1 MFFSKNKIELYSL
14 LCIIFIFLMS
24 SSYSQVNITI
34 PDTTV
39 NLNINDE
46 FLVPVYVSSLDG
58 QNVRAFQFEV
68 NYNSNY
74 LAYVSMQKGNVISG
88 GFYTD
93 ANETTTGKITIAG
106 AGAYP
111 LSGEG
116 VLVYVKFKILAE
128 GSSSIT
134 LSNFK
139 FNEGS
144 PTASI
149 TNGTVTRILDDIT
162 VPDQFSLINYPNPFS
177 RESKIIYHLSD
188 NCHVRLS
195 IYSQYGQLIKVF
207 ISEVQD
213 AAKKEVLISGADFS
227 PGIYNC
233 KLQIGD
239 RQVCVTRMVVVK

>member
-149 TNGTVTRILDDIT
+149 INGTVTRIQDDIT
-162 VPDQFSLINYPNPFS
+162 VPDQFSLINYPNPFNN
-177 RESKIIYHLSD
+177 RTIIKIS
-188 NCHVRLS
+188 
-195 IYSQYGQLIKVF
+195 
-207 ISEVQD
+207 
-213 AAKKEVLISGADFS
+213 ISGTGFYSLRIYDVLGRIVKDLENRILI
-227 PGIYNC
+227 PGIYKIHLDASDMASGNYFC
-233 KLQIGD
+233 ILKGKNLTKIHKITLI
-239 RQVCVTRMVVVK
+239 R